1 LASEPATRR
10 VFLFYLRHAPI
21 CLPPATVPTVVI
33 SYQQKDRINP
43 QEHTMITI
51 EQKGN
56 LLNVAVL
63 GEFTLADFKEFEE
76 DALYKLKTPGPLN
89 LVFDLRAMISYTVDV
104 AWEEIKFFSR
114 EHQHDFSKIAVVT
127 DDQWL
132 TWQAWLSRLFVDADI
147 RVFADYSA
155 AKNWVAA

>member
-1 LASEPATRR
+1 
-10 VFLFYLRHAPI
+10 
-21 CLPPATVPTVVI
+21 
-33 SYQQKDRINP
+33 
-43 QEHTMITI
+43 MITI
-51 EQKGN
+51 EKTGN

-63 GEFTLADFKEFEE
+63 GEFTIADFKQFEE
-76 DALYKLKTPGPLN
+76 NALYMLQTPGAVN
-89 LVFDLRAMISYTVDV
+89 LLFDLRAMIGYTVDV

-147 RVFADYSA
+147 RAYADYNE
-155 AKNWVAA
+155 AKSWVVA